1 MATQNTTTTK
11 ETETIMLN
19 AVIKSAFTHIEKD
32 EAGQPT
38 GKSTN
43 VIILY
48 PDAES
53 NPDIW
58 ERLTK
63 LYEHTA
69 DKWIPKWFKDKSGIT
84 LKSAYNIPIQIAD
97 ENASD
102 FDEIKAKSDKCI
114 ISFSDFVQRGYIEGA
129 RCFIQ
134 CNVKESAIYPKAV
147 RIMCDG
153 KEYDPFKD
161 F

>member
-1 MATQNTTTTK
+1 MATPNKTTT
-11 ETETIMLN
+11 ETPETIMLN
-19 AVIKSAFTHIEKD
+19 AVIKSAFTHTEKD

-43 VIILY
+43 VIMLY

-58 ERLTK
+58 ELLTK

-69 DKWIPKWFKDKSGIT
+69 DKWVPKWFKDKSGIT
-84 LKSAYNIPIQIAD
+84 LKSAYNIPVQIAD
-97 ENASD
+97 KQAVD

-114 ISFSDFVQRGYIEGA
+114 ISFSDFVKRGYIEGA

-134 CNVKESAIYPKAV
+134 CNIKESAIYPKAV

>member
-1 MATQNTTTTK
+1 MATQNTTTK
-11 ETETIMLN
+11 ESPETIMLN
-19 AVIKSAFTHIEKD
+19 ACIKSAFTHTEKD
-32 EAGQPT
+32 DAGQPT
-38 GKSTN
+38 GKTTN

-48 PDAES
+48 PDVES
-53 NPDIW
+53 DPDVW
-58 ERLTK
+58 DVLKK

-69 DKWIPKWFKDKSGIT
+69 DKWVPKWYKDGSGIT
-84 LKSAYNIPIQIAD
+84 LKSAYNIPVQIAD

-102 FDEIKAKSDKCI
+102 FDEIRAKSGKCI
-114 ISFSDFVQRGYIEGA
+114 LSFSDFVQRGYIEGA

>member
-1 MATQNTTTTK
+1 MANTNNTQSNP
-11 ETETIMLN
+11 ETIMLN
-19 AVIKSAFTHIEKD
+19 AVIKSAFTHTEKD

-43 VIILY
+43 VIMLY

-58 ERLTK
+58 ELLTK

-69 DKWIPKWFKDKSGIT
+69 DKWVPKWFKDHSGIT
-84 LKSAYNIPIQIAD
+84 LKSAYNIPVQIAD

-102 FDEIKAKSDKCI
+102 FEEIKAKSEKCI
-114 ISFSDFVQRGYIEGA
+114 LSFSEFVQRGYIEGA

>member
-1 MATQNTTTTK
+1 MATQNKTTT
-11 ETETIMLN
+11 ETPETIMLN
-19 AVIKSAFTHIEKD
+19 AVIKSAFTHTEKD
-32 EAGQPT
+32 EAGQST

-43 VIILY
+43 VIMLY
-48 PDAES
+48 PDVES
-53 NPDIW
+53 KPDIW
-58 ERLTK
+58 ELLTG
-63 LYEHTA
+63 LYDHTS

-84 LKSAYNIPIQIAD
+84 LKSAYNIPVQIAD

-102 FDEIKAKSDKCI
+102 LDEIKAKSDKCI
-114 ISFSDFVQRGYIEGA
+114 LSFSDFVQRGYIEGA

>member
-1 MATQNTTTTK
+1 MANTQTQSNP
-11 ETETIMLN
+11 EAIMLD
-19 AVIKSAFTHIEKD
+19 AVIKSAFTNIEKD

-43 VIILY
+43 VVLLY
-48 PDAES
+48 PDVES

-58 ERLTK
+58 ELLTK

-84 LKSAYNIPIQIAD
+84 LKSAYNIPVQIAD
-97 ENASD
+97 ENAID
-102 FDEIKAKSDKCI
+102 LEEIKAKSDKCI
-114 ISFSDFVQRGYIEGA
+114 LSFSEFVKRGYIEGA
-129 RCFIQ
+129 RAIIQ

-147 RIMCDG
+147 RIMHDG

>member
-1 MATQNTTTTK
+1 MANTQTQSNP
-11 ETETIMLN
+11 ETIMLD
-19 AVIKSAFTHIEKD
+19 AIIKSAFTHTEKD
-32 EAGQPT
+32 TDGQPT

-43 VIILY
+43 VVLLY
-48 PDAES
+48 PDVVS

-58 ERLTK
+58 ELLTK

-84 LKSAYNIPIQIAD
+84 LKSAYNIPVQIAD
-97 ENASD
+97 ENAID
-102 FDEIKAKSDKCI
+102 LDEIKAKSEKCI
-114 ISFSDFVQRGYIEGA
+114 ISFSDFVTRGYIDGA
-129 RCFIQ
+129 HAIIQ
-134 CNVKESAIYPKAV
+134 CNVKESAIYPKAI
-147 RIMCDG
+147 RIMTDG

>member
-1 MATQNTTTTK
+1 MATQNTTT
-11 ETETIMLN
+11 ETPETIMLN
-19 AVIKSAFTHIEKD
+19 AVIKSAFTHVEKD
-32 EAGQPT
+32 DSGQPT

-43 VIILY
+43 VILLY

-53 NPDIW
+53 KPDIW
-58 ERLTK
+58 ELLTG

-84 LKSAYNIPIQIAD
+84 LKSAYNIPVQIAD

-102 FDEIKAKSDKCI
+102 FDEIKAKSEKCI
-114 ISFSDFVQRGYIEGA
+114 LSFSEFVQRGYIEGA
-129 RCFIQ
+129 RCFVQ

-147 RIMCDG
+147 RIMRDG

>member
-1 MATQNTTTTK
+1 MATQNTTT
-11 ETETIMLN
+11 EAPETIMLN
-19 AVIKSAFTHIEKD
+19 AVIKSAFTHTEKN

-43 VIILY
+43 VIMLY
-48 PDAES
+48 PDAECD
-53 NPDIW
+53 PDIW
-58 ERLTK
+58 ELLTK

-69 DKWIPKWFKDKSGIT
+69 DKWVPNWFKDKSCIT
-84 LKSAYNIPIQIAD
+84 LKSAYNIPVQIAD
-97 ENASD
+97 DQATD
-102 FDEIKAKSDKCI
+102 LDEIKAKSEKCI
-114 ISFSDFVQRGYIEGA
+114 ISFTHFVKRGYIEGA

>member
-1 MATQNTTTTK
+1 MANTNNTQSNP
-11 ETETIMLN
+11 ETIMLN
-19 AVIKSAFTHIEKD
+19 AVIKSAFTHTEKD
-32 EAGQPT
+32 EAGQAT

-43 VIILY
+43 VILLY
-48 PDAES
+48 PDVES
-53 NPDIW
+53 NPNIW
-58 ERLTK
+58 ELLTK

-84 LKSAYNIPIQIAD
+84 LKSAYNIPVQIAD

-114 ISFSDFVQRGYIEGA
+114 LSFSDFVKRGYIEGA

>member
-1 MATQNTTTTK
+1 MATQNETTT
-11 ETETIMLN
+11 EAPETIMLD
-19 AVIKSAFTHIEKD
+19 AVIKSAFMHAEKD
-32 EAGQPT
+32 EAGQLT
-38 GKSTN
+38 GKLTN
-43 VIILY
+43 VIMLY
-48 PDAES
+48 PDVES

-58 ERLTK
+58 ELLTK

-84 LKSAYNIPIQIAD
+84 LKSAYNIPVQIAD
-97 ENASD
+97 ENVID
-102 FDEIKAKSDKCI
+102 LEEIKAKSDKCI
-114 ISFSDFVQRGYIEGA
+114 LSFSEFVKRGYIEGA
-129 RCFIQ
+129 HAIIQ

-147 RIMCDG
+147 RIMTDG

>member
-1 MATQNTTTTK
+1 MANTNNTQSNP
-11 ETETIMLN
+11 ETIMLN
-19 AVIKSAFTHIEKD
+19 AVIKSAFTHTEKD

-38 GKSTN
+38 DKSTN
-43 VIILY
+43 VIMLY
-48 PDAES
+48 PDVES
-53 NPDIW
+53 DPDIW
-58 ERLTK
+58 KLLSS

-84 LKSAYNIPIQIAD
+84 LKSAYNIPVQIAD
-97 ENASD
+97 ENAPD
-102 FDEIKAKSDKCI
+102 LDEIKAKSDKCI
-114 ISFSDFVQRGYIEGA
+114 ISFSDFVTRGYTEGA

>member
-1 MATQNTTTTK
+1 MATQKTNTK
-11 ETETIMLN
+11 GTETIMLD
-19 AVIKSAFTHIEKD
+19 ACIKSAFTHTEKD

-43 VIILY
+43 VIMLY

-53 NPDIW
+53 DPDIW
-58 ERLTK
+58 EVLTK

-69 DKWIPKWFKDKSGIT
+69 DKWIPKWFKDKSCIT
-84 LKSAYNIPIQIAD
+84 LKSAYNIPVQIAD
-97 ENASD
+97 EQAVD
-102 FDEIKAKSDKCI
+102 LEEIKVKSDKCI
-114 ISFSDFVQRGYIEGA
+114 LSFSEFVQRGYIEGA
-129 RCFIQ
+129 RCFIL
-134 CNVKESAIYPKAV
+134 CNIKESAIYPKAV

>member
-1 MATQNTTTTK
+1 MATQNTTK
-11 ETETIMLN
+11 EVETIMLN
-19 AVIKSAFTHIEKD
+19 AVIKSAFTHTEKD
-32 EAGQPT
+32 TDGQPT

-43 VIILY
+43 VILLY
-48 PDAES
+48 PDVES
-53 NPDIW
+53 TPDIW
-58 ERLTK
+58 ELLTK

-84 LKSAYNIPIQIAD
+84 LKSAYNIPVQIAD
-97 ENASD
+97 ENAID
-102 FDEIKAKSDKCI
+102 LEEIKAKSDKCI
-114 ISFSDFVQRGYIEGA
+114 LSFSDFVKRGYIEGA

-134 CNVKESAIYPKAV
+134 CNIKESAIYPKAV

>member
-1 MATQNTTTTK
+1 MATQNTTK
-11 ETETIMLN
+11 ETDTIMLN
-19 AVIKSAFTHIEKD
+19 ACIKSAFTHNEKD
-32 EAGQPT
+32 DNGQPT
-38 GKSTN
+38 GKTTN

-48 PDAES
+48 PDVES
-53 NPDIW
+53 NPDVW
-58 ERLTK
+58 EVLTK

-69 DKWIPKWFKDKSGIT
+69 DKWIPKWFKDKSSIT

-97 ENASD
+97 ENAID
-102 FDEIKAKSDKCI
+102 LDEIKAKSDKCI
-114 ISFSDFVQRGYIEGA
+114 ISFSDFVTRGYIEGA

-134 CNVKESAIYPKAV
+134 CNIKESAIYPKAV

-153 KEYDPFKD
+153 KEYDPFAD

>member
-1 MATQNTTTTK
+1 MAKENTNTK

-19 AVIKSAFTHIEKD
+19 AVIKSAFTHAKKD
-32 EAGQPT
+32 DAGKPT
-38 GKSTN
+38 GKLIN

-48 PDAES
+48 PDVES
-53 NPDIW
+53 DPDVW
-58 ERLTK
+58 EVLTK

-69 DKWIPKWFKDKSGIT
+69 DRWIPNWFKDKSGIT
-84 LKSAYNIPIQIAD
+84 LKSEYNIPIQIAD
-97 ENASD
+97 ENAVD
-102 FDEIKAKSDKCI
+102 LDEIKENSDKCI
-114 ISFSDFVQRGYIEGA
+114 ISFSDFVTRGYIEGA

-134 CNVKESAIYPKAV
+134 CNIRESAIYPKAV

-153 KEYDPFKD
+153 KEYDPFAD

>member
-1 MATQNTTTTK
+1 MATQNTSK

-19 AVIKSAFTHIEKD
+19 AVIKSAFTHTEKD

-38 GKSTN
+38 GKTTN
-43 VIILY
+43 VIMLY
-48 PDAES
+48 PDVES
-53 NPDIW
+53 DPDIW
-58 ERLTK
+58 ELLTK

-69 DKWIPKWFKDKSGIT
+69 DKWVPKWFKDKSGIT
-84 LKSAYNIPIQIAD
+84 LKSAYNILVQIAD
-97 ENASD
+97 EQATD
-102 FDEIKAKSDKCI
+102 LEEIKAKSDKCI
-114 ISFSDFVQRGYIEGA
+114 LSFSEFVQRGYIEGA

-134 CNVKESAIYPKAV
+134 CNIKESAIYPKAV